1 MGVNGLLLDLDGVF
15 YIGEELVPG
24 ASETLSALRDAGIAR
39 RFVTNTSTKTSHE
52 LVAKLHA
59 LGLDVDADEVFS
71 AVTATRLYL
80 ETQLIDGRLPSLHLL
95 LREAALPEFD
105 YFPGSGNGRPD
116 IVVVGD
122 IGAAWSYDLL
132 NQVFREL
139 MDGAR
144 LVAMHKNKFWQGPEG
159 LRLDIGAFVAG
170 LEYVTGVEAVVI
182 GKPSKSFYEMALASL
197 GLSADR
203 VAMVGDD
210 IESDVGGSQAA
221 GLAGILVKT
230 GKYRDAHADQ
240 SDIVPDAVIDSI
252 ADLPGWLATQSGDAG
267 PEPGTADR

>member
-15 YIGEELVPG
+15 YVGEELVPG
-24 ASETLSALRDAGIAR
+24 ACETLSALKDVGVAR
-39 RFVTNTSTKTSHE
+39 RFVTNTSTKTSQE
-52 LVAKLHA
+52 LVTKLHA
-59 LGLDVDADEVFS
+59 LGLDVDADEIFS

-80 ETQLIDGRLPSLHLL
+80 EQQLIDDRLPSLHLL
-95 LREAALPEFD
+95 LREAALVEFKHFPE
-105 YFPGSGNGRPD
+105 PGNNCPD

-132 NQVFREL
+132 NRVFREL

-159 LRLDIGAFVAG
+159 LRLDVGAFVAG

-182 GKPSKSFYEMALASL
+182 GKPSKSFYDMALASL
-197 GLSADR
+197 GLPADQ

-210 IESDVGGSQAA
+210 IESDIGGSQAA
-221 GLAGILVKT
+221 GLTGVLVKT
-230 GKYRDAHADQ
+230 GKYRGAHADR
-240 SDIVPDAVIDSI
+240 SAIVPDAVIDSI
-252 ADLPGWLATQSGDAG
+252 ADLPGWLAEHSGKNPPA
-267 PEPGTADR
+267 PASR